1 MSNNLILTGIMG
13 SGKSSVGQ
21 ELCNLTRLNLLDTDT
36 EIEKSTGLKISDIF
50 NKFGET
56 YFRELENKLISE
68 LSLKNDIIISLG
80 GGAFCNAQNIK
91 NLKKS
96 GTTIYLKTSINEIL
110 KRLSPEEIEKRP
122 LLKNIDN
129 LKTLIEKREF
139 YYDQADIIIL
149 TDGKNIK
156 DIAKEILIKAAV
168 S

>member
-1 MSNNLILTGIMG
+1 MG